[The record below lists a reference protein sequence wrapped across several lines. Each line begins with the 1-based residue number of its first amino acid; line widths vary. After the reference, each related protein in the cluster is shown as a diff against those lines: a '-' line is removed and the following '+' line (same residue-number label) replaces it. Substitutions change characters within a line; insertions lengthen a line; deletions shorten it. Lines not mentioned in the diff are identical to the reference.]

1 MLVDSSPHLAS
12 HFFFIKRSLD
22 FQVLGGILVIEVCV
36 MLWKLL
42 SHYLFL
48 AYCHMSVGRCSKVLW
63 EMWVQ
68 LSVSSIKPSIMFL
81 TRDMLTHSNQLKP
94 NCQTRPSAS
103 YFIFHSKIA
112 LQPISYMAK
121 MLVAKMSTAKS
132 LTAKIPRIMR
142 ESLWLIVWKMFHSD
156 PCPSSLKKSILIKV
170 NNHLHVTRSN
180 FHFYSSSYLMFP
192 WQINVDD
199 HIFCF

>member
-1 MLVDSSPHLAS
+1 MWVVPKHLSSKSFIESKILKKKN
-12 HFFFIKRSLD
+12 FFFFACRFISS
-22 FQVLGGILVIEVCV
+22 FGITLFLHQEESRFPSTGMHIGNEVCV

-68 LSVSSIKPSIMFL
+68 LSVSSMKPSIMFL
-81 TRDMLTHSNQLKP
+81 TKDMLTHSNQLKP

-103 YFIFHSKIA
+103 YFIFHRKIA

-121 MLVAKMSTAKS
+121 MFVAKMSTAKS

-142 ESLWLIVWKMFHSD
+142 ESFWLIVWKKFHSD
-156 PCPSSLKKSILIKV
+156 PCPSSLK
-170 NNHLHVTRSN
+170 N
-180 FHFYSSSYLMFP
+180 
-192 WQINVDD
+192 INS
-199 HIFCF
+199 H